1 MNTYAERLAWAMEC
15 ARLSPNSDQSTLAKL
30 VGPPC
35 KPQNIQHLLDPNKNA
50 KSSKYTPRVAASS
63 GAIRYGSQRA
73 SARNRSRGPTE
84 QPRSETFAEQNG
96 SISGKVSDIGNN
108 LGVNPSY
115 PSVSEREK
123 VSPRQM
129 EEFIAEL
136 RDVWAEGR
144 LTRAVFPSAELLQE
158 GTEILGDSIEKQQIA
173 TRAAMAHEHQ
183 NEGSPVPDNVVSLEK
198 YRQQDCSARLP

>member
-50 KSSKYTPRVAASS
+50 KSSKYTPRIAAVLRCDPLWLAENV
-63 GAIRYGSQRA
+63 GKKPEPWPDR
-73 SARNRSRGPTE
+73 E

-144 LTRAVFPSAELLQE
+144 LTSRRFFLLRELLQE

-173 TRAAMAHEHQ
+173 TRGGHGPRASKR
-183 NEGSPVPDNVVSLEK
+183 GKSGTG
-198 YRQQDCSARLP
+198 